1 MRTLVPVSPQRAVD
15 TLAEVSPTMQA
26 AAPVVP
32 VAPVA
37 PAPADTG
44 VPNPSLRL
52 DPALGLVVMEFRDRQ
67 GRTETLPTEKELEA
81 YRSAGRRPEV
91 LPGRVLSVT
100 APAAAPQE
108 GRPRQDDAA
117 S

>member
-1 MRTLVPVSPQRAVD
+1 MSTLVPISPQRALD
-15 TLAEVSPTMQA
+15 ALAESPPTA
-26 AAPVVP
+26 RTAEPVQ
-32 VAPVA
+32 

-81 YRSAGRRPEV
+81 YRSAGGRPE
-91 LPGRVLSVT
+91 G
-100 APAAAPQE
+100 
-108 GRPRQDDAA
+108 GAA
-117 S
+117 SPGSDPQKRTASGVETDA